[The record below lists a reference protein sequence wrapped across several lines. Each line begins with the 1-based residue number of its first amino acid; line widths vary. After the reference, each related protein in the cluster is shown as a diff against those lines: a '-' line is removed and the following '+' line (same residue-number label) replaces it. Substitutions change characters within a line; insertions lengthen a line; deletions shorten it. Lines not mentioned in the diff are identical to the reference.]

1 VTDMSISQLSK
12 HKLDIGVAYVDD
24 SSTVK
29 KHLITITL
37 SDKTFS
43 SLDVGVN
50 GTMYSYHIHEEIYVG
65 NDADAKAAILWQ
77 VGAKF
82 ETTKRHVLLDMKAYI
97 SFAVNNNNNNGILI
111 THHRMKMNYNVFYN

>member
-1 VTDMSISQLSK
+1 M
-12 HKLDIGVAYVDD
+12 D
-24 SSTVK
+24 SPRAIK
-29 KHLITITL
+29 KHLLTINL
-37 SDKTFS
+37 SNKTFS
-43 SLDVGVN
+43 SVNVGIN

-111 THHRMKMNYNVFYN
+111 THHGMKMNYNVFYN